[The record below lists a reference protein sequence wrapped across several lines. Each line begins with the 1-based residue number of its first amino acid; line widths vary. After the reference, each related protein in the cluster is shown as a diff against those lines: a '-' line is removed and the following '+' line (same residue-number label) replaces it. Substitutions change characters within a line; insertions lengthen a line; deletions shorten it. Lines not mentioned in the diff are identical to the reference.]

1 MDVIADPL
9 TAVGW
14 RNTASRGSLYR
25 QTEEAD
31 GDGAWSVAAASRDT
45 LWASLNNLH
54 RNRTL
59 ALAGVFQAAR
69 LVQQLAHQGRS
80 DTAALAASINSVLE
94 LDAVTTEAVYGGAG
108 GVVLGLELL
117 RDKLRGHTE
126 PSDLELARYVVNVLQ
141 LERKLARDRVMLM
154 TIRRGL
160 ESVRAFATDSDSE
173 VSADVAA
180 RLAELYRTTLSTVEP
195 RIMVSGAQGH
205 LANPATTDKVRAVLL
220 AAIRSAFL
228 WRQLG
233 GKRWHLVLAKN
244 SIVRDA
250 MQLLEQL
257 RAPAI

>member
-1 MDVIADPL
+1 M
-9 TAVGW
+9 
-14 RNTASRGSLYR
+14 
-25 QTEEAD
+25 
-31 GDGAWSVAAASRDT
+31 
-45 LWASLNNLH
+45 NNPH
-54 RNRTL
+54 RHRTL

-80 DTAALAASINSVLE
+80 DTAALVASINSVLE
-94 LDAVTTEAVYGGAG
+94 LDAPTTEAVYGGTG
-108 GVVLGLELL
+108 GVLLGLELL

-126 PSDLELARYVVNVLQ
+126 PSDVELARYVVNVLQ
-141 LERKLARDRVMLM
+141 LERKLAHDPAMLM
-154 TIRRGL
+154 TIRNGL
-160 ESVRAFATDSDSE
+160 ESVRAFVNDNDSD
-173 VSADVAA
+173 VGADATA
-180 RLAELYRTTLSTVEP
+180 KLAELYRKTLSMVEP

-250 MQLLEQL
+250 MHLLEHL
-257 RAPAI
+257 RAPAALP